1 MFGPNSEYFYQSL
14 LIILTDPGRIPEVV
28 FESQRHSRK
37 FHRQI
42 LKRLRVLMTTVFEKS
57 SGAQVSVVLL

>member
-57 SGAQVSVVLL
+57 